1 MASTTTRWVKGCG
14 CGCGLLTLALG
25 LLGWAVV
32 VYVKGIA
39 GEAEEAEQIMAK
51 LRERHG
57 ELSDFQPSPT
67 GAIPPGRIEAFLQA
81 RELMAD
87 ARRETEASLALLS
100 SERVEG
106 AEEVPGIVG
115 RLLRWGL
122 GAARIQGVTGLVPHA
137 IGFVSA
143 RARAL
148 LETGVAPGEYLYLYS
163 LAYYSWLGK
172 SPADGPAFRLVG
184 GGEGDHQERQGGQD
198 EFDVREGR
206 REEILR
212 HLNQHLLPML
222 RRQLAAAEEDPAVSE
237 EWRETLAAQVAAM
250 EKDPF
255 RIPWRDGLPEITAAS
270 LEPYRRPLESSY
282 SALCNPLEAMAGE

>member
-1 MASTTTRWVKGCG
+1 MI
-14 CGCGLLTLALG
+14 ALG
-25 LLGWAVV
+25 LLVWAGF
-32 VYVKGIA
+32 VYVKGIVDEA
-39 GEAEEAEQIMAK
+39 NRAEELRAKVREQ
-51 LRERHG
+51 HG

-67 GAIPPGRIEAFLQA
+67 GEIPRERIEAFLEA
-81 RELMAD
+81 RELMAE
-87 ARRETEASLALLS
+87 ARREAEASFALLS
-100 SERVEG
+100 SEDVEG

-143 RARAL
+143 RAEAL
-148 LETGVAPGEYLYLYS
+148 LEAGVAPGEYLYLYS

-184 GGEGDHQERQGGQD
+184 GDEGDDQGRPGGQD

-212 HLNQHLLPML
+212 YLNEHLLPML

-237 EWRETLAAQVAAM
+237 EWRERLAAEVAAM
-250 EKDPF
+250 EQDPF
-255 RIPWRDGLPEITAAS
+255 RIPWRDGLPESLAAS
-270 LEPYRRPLESSY
+270 LEPYRRPLESTY
-282 SALCNPLEAMAGE
+282 SVLCNPLEAMTGE